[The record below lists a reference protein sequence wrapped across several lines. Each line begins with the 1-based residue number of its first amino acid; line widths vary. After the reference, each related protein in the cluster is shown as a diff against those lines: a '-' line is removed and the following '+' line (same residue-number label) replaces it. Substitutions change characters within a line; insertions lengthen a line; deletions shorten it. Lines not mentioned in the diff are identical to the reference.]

1 MTIQENVP
9 LLTARPPAWLRPG
22 RAPRLTPLHLAGIA
36 VAALVALPVIYLV
49 VRTFS
54 GDSSAAELIF
64 RTRTAEILF
73 RSILLVAIVTAGSI
87 AIAVPMAWLTLRT
100 DLPLKR
106 FWAVTAVLPL
116 VIPSFIAGF
125 VAVVALGPR
134 GMLQG
139 LLDTLFG
146 VDRIPDMFGLPGAS
160 FVLILLT
167 FPYVLIPVRA
177 SLRRMDP
184 SMEEMARG
192 LGRGSVR
199 TFATITLPLLRPAI
213 AAGGLLSA
221 LYTLSDFGAVSI
233 LRYETFTWA
242 VFLQYESAF
251 DRSIAAAL
259 SLVLVA
265 VALGILAVDVATRG
279 RGRYHRTTVGTVRP
293 PRQVELGRWRWPAFG
308 FAASVVGLSLA
319 APLAVLVFW
328 AARGASRGE
337 DVGIEWSTVLNS
349 LQASGLA
356 AVFTTLAAIPVAIL
370 AVRHRSLL
378 TAAIDLVTHL
388 GFALP
393 GIAVALAL
401 VFFGINVFT
410 PIYQT
415 RTLLVVAYVV
425 LFLPAAAGAIKAS
438 LMQVNPRIEEAARG
452 LGKGPWQVTYRITFP
467 LVLPGILAGAATV
480 FLLTMK
486 ELPATLILGPI
497 GFKTLSTQIWGF
509 TTEAFFARAAV
520 PALVLV
526 IASGI
531 PAAFLLLRDTSTSS
545 ASPANTET
553 VTSDPGNL
561 TG

>member
-1 MTIQENVP
+1 MTIQENAP

-22 RAPRLTPLHLAGIA
+22 RAPRLNPLHLAGIA
-36 VAALVALPVIYLV
+36 VAALVVLPVIYLV

-54 GDSSAAELIF
+54 GDSSAVDLIF
-64 RTRTAEILF
+64 RMRTAEILF
-73 RSILLVAIVTAGSI
+73 RSVLLVAIVTAGSI

-106 FWAVTAVLPL
+106 FWAVTSVLPL

-279 RGRYHRTTVGTVRP
+279 RGRYHRTAVGAIRP
-293 PRQVELGRWRWPAFG
+293 PGPVNLGRWRWTAFG
-308 FAASVVGLSLA
+308 FVASVVGLSLA

-328 AARGASRGE
+328 AARGVARGE

-349 LQASGLA
+349 LQASGFA

-378 TAAIDLVTHL
+378 TTAIELVTHL

-438 LMQVNPRIEEAARG
+438 LMQLNPRIEEAARG
-452 LGKGPWQVTYRITFP
+452 LGKGPWRVTYQITFP
-467 LVLPGILAGAATV
+467 LVLPGILAGAATA

-531 PAAFLLLRDTSTSS
+531 PAAFLLLRDSS
-545 ASPANTET
+545 SRSRSPAGAGTAASN
-553 VTSDPGNL
+553 PGNL
-561 TG
+561 PR

>member
-1 MTIQENVP
+1 MTVQDNVP
-9 LLTARPPAWLRPG
+9 PIAAQRPAWLRPR

-36 VAALVALPVIYLV
+36 VAGLVALPVVYLV

-54 GDSSAAELIF
+54 GDSSAADLIF
-64 RTRTAEILF
+64 RMRTAEILF
-73 RSILLVAIVTAGSI
+73 RSVLLVAIVTAGSI

-106 FWAVTAVLPL
+106 FWAVTSVLPL

-125 VAVVALGPR
+125 VFVVALGPR

-139 LLDTLFG
+139 LLNTLFG

-184 SMEEMARG
+184 AMEEMARG

-199 TFATITLPLLRPAI
+199 AFASITLPLLRPAI

-251 DRSIAAAL
+251 DRAIAAAL

-279 RGRYHRTTVGTVRP
+279 RGRYHRTTVGTARP
-293 PRQVELGRWRWPAFG
+293 PGPVNLGRWRWPAFG
-308 FAASVVGLSLA
+308 FVASVVGLSLA
-319 APLAVLVFW
+319 APLAILVFW
-328 AARGASRGE
+328 AVRGVARGE
-337 DVGIEWSTVLNS
+337 DVGIDSGTVFNS
-349 LQASGLA
+349 LQASGFA
-356 AVFTTLAAIPVAIL
+356 AVFTTIAAIPVAIL

-378 TAAIDLVTHL
+378 STAIELITHL

-401 VFFGINVFT
+401 VFFGVNVFT

-452 LGKGPWQVTYRITFP
+452 LGKGPWRVTYRITFP

-509 TTEAFFARAAV
+509 TTEAFFAKAAV

-531 PAAFLLLRDTSTSS
+531 PAAFLLLRDTSARSGH
-545 ASPANTET
+545 PAAAET
-553 VTSDPGNL
+553 TASDPGNL
-561 TG
+561 PR